1 MQLYFMRA
9 LLLTIQAEL
18 WIKNWYGNSLF
29 QEKYEN
35 MYFYV
40 YLQVF
45 YVFFFFWDNRK
56 SDWIKN
62 IRSKVWCS

>member
-18 WIKNWYGNSLF
+18 WIKNWYVNSLF

-45 YVFFFFWDNRK
+45 YVFFWDNRK